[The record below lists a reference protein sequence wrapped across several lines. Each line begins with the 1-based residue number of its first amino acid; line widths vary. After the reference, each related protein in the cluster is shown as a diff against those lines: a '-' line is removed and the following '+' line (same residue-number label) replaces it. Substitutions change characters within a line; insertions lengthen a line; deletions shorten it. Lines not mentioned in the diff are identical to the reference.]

1 MGNKEEKSCVVLLS
15 GGLDSVTCLALAK
28 KEGFKVHAISFDYGQ
43 RHKIELLCAERAAES
58 LGAEFHLIKFRLG
71 VEEEASALT
80 STTREIPDYIP
91 GEHGVPST
99 YVPARNLLFLSF
111 ATAFAESV
119 GAKDIFIGVNSID
132 YSGYPDC
139 RPEFIKAFAESAR
152 LGTKA
157 CDENWEFKIHAPLQ
171 DLRKKEIIE
180 LGLSLGVDYSLTRSC
195 YNPLP
200 GGLACGKC
208 DSCGL
213 RMEAFR
219 ALGLEDPALT
229 IKIE

>member
-1 MGNKEEKSCVVLLS
+1 MCKNDPKKKAVVLLS
-15 GGLDSVTCLALAK
+15 GGLDSVTCLALAV
-28 KEGFKVHAISFDYGQ
+28 KEGFEAHAITFDYGQ
-43 RHKIELLCAERAAES
+43 RHKIELICAERAARS
-58 LGAEFHLIKFRLG
+58 LGAVYHKISFRLG
-71 VEEEASALT
+71 VEEASALT

-91 GEHGVPST
+91 GDHGVPST

-111 ATAFAESV
+111 ATAFAESI
-119 GAKDIFIGVNSID
+119 GSKDIFIGVNSID

-139 RPEFIKAFAESAR
+139 RKAFIDSFAETAR

-157 CDENWEFKIHAPLQ
+157 CDENWKFTIHTPLQ
-171 DLRKKEIIE
+171 NLRKKEIIE
-180 LGLSLGVDYSLTRSC
+180 LGLGLGVDYSLTRSC

-200 GGLACGKC
+200 GGIACGKC

-219 ALGLEDPALT
+219 LLGLEDPALT